1 MNVLDLCAGYGGFSL
16 ALKLLGDSFRTICYV
31 ERDAFCQAVL
41 VARMEEKALDPAPF
55 VGAEPRRTH
64 SPLMENP

>member
-31 ERDAFCQAVL
+31 ERDSFCQAL
-41 VARMEEKALDPAPF
+41 LMARMEELRELFNRIKGRP
-55 VGAEPRRTH
+55 
-64 SPLMENP
+64 